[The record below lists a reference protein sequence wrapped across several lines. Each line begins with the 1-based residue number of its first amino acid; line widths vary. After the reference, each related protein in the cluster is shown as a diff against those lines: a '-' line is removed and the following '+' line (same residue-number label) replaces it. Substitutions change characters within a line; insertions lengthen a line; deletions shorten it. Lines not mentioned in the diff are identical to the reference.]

1 MKNIARIIVLCAVFA
16 AAVMSCAKEEQVTAI
31 SLSETYV
38 VLPVPG
44 DTVRLVAS
52 VYPDGA
58 SGEGMEWRSSDEAV
72 ATVTDGIVRASGYG
86 EAVVT
91 VSKDGCEAVC
101 YVFVRKTD
109 VEQIALNKKEITVI
123 KGQEEQLRAI
133 LSPTGADES
142 LVSWL
147 SADPSVASVS
157 QSGVVK
163 GMTPGTTQV
172 KAYVGELYAECTVV
186 VEGVPVESV
195 ELSVD
200 EAEMFVGNEFVVR
213 ATVYPYNADYE
224 PEWSSSSTS
233 SITVDADGRLSAVA
247 EGESTISFK
256 AGDVTASCH
265 VTVLDGRPA
274 KIGDVYYS
282 DGTWSPLPDDRKTAI
297 GVVFWTGNPTVDD
310 PTMQKDHPECT
321 HGLVVST
328 VSYTSNW
335 QEHFAEGNLSVGGW
349 AATNRPDLA
358 DTRTEMEDN
367 GSINYM
373 VGYNNTC
380 AMVAYNEDPAN
391 SQWPLD
397 VVSKLIEHRNKVAAP
412 EKSSGWYIPSSVEA
426 SLARNGEVDCKVYD
440 IWKYNEEA
448 DVLEILNDQIARM
461 EDTSP
466 ISILEHW
473 WTSNESDETIAYG
486 FTLFNG
492 AVTKA
497 LKVTKPAMGLRFI
510 LAF

>member
-163 GMTPGTTQV
+163 GITPGTTQV

-186 VEGVPVESV
+186 VEGVPAESI

-200 EAEMFVGNEFVVR
+200 EAEMFVGNEFVVT
-213 ATVYPYNADYE
+213 ASVYPYNADYE

-233 SITVDADGRLSAVA
+233 SVTVDANGRIRAVA
-247 EGESTISFK
+247 QGESVISLK
-256 AGDVTASCH
+256 AGDATASCR

-297 GVVFWTGNPTVDD
+297 GVVFWAGDPGTDD
-310 PTMQKDHPECT
+310 PTLRKDHPECVN
-321 HGLVVST
+321 GLVVST
-328 VSYTSNW
+328 DYYTSNW
-335 QEHFAEGNLSVGGW
+335 QTNFSEGNISVGDW
-349 AATNRPDLA
+349 VASNRPDLA
-358 DTRTEMEDN
+358 DTRTEMADG

-380 AMVAYNEDPAN
+380 AMVAFNEDPAN

-397 VVSKLIEHRNKVAAP
+397 VVAKLMEHRNKVTAP
-412 EKSSGWYIPSSVEA
+412 EKSSGWYIPSVVEA
-426 SLARNGEVDCKVYD
+426 SLARNGEVDCKVYE
-440 IWKYNEEA
+440 IWKHNEAA
-448 DVLEILNDQIARM
+448 DVLEVVNIQMARV
-461 EDTSP
+461 EEASL
-466 ISILEHW
+466 ISLLEHW
-473 WTSNESDETIAYG
+473 WTSNESDETIAYA
-486 FTLFNG
+486 FTLYNG

-497 LKVTKPAMGLRFI
+497 QKVTKPAMGLRFI

>member
-1 MKNIARIIVLCAVFA
+1 MNNIVRIIVLLAAFA
-16 AAVMSCAKEEQVTAI
+16 AGIVSCAKEEQITAI
-31 SLSETYV
+31 SLSETYI
-38 VLPVPG
+38 VLPMPG
-44 DTVRLVAS
+44 DTVRLEAS
-52 VYPDGA
+52 VYPVGA
-58 SGEGMEWRSSDEAV
+58 SADGMEWSSSDDAV
-72 ATVTDGIVRASGYG
+72 ATVDGGVVRAAGYG

-91 VSKDGCEAVC
+91 VSKNGCEAVC

-133 LSPTGADES
+133 LSPTGADEK

-163 GMTPGTTQV
+163 GMSPGTTQV

-186 VEGVPVESV
+186 VEGVPVESI
-195 ELSVD
+195 ELSID

-233 SITVDADGRLSAVA
+233 SITVDADGRICAIA
-247 EGESTISFK
+247 EGESTISFR
-256 AGDVTASCH
+256 AGDVTASCR
-265 VTVLDGRPA
+265 VTVLDSRPA

-297 GVVFWTGNPTVDD
+297 GVVFWAGNPGVDD

-321 HGLVVST
+321 HGLVIST
-328 VSYTSNW
+328 ISYTSNW
-335 QEHFAEGNLSVGGW
+335 QANFSEGNLSVGGW
-349 AATNRPDLA
+349 TVSNRPDLA
-358 DTRTEMEDN
+358 DTRTEMEDK

-380 AMVAYNEDPAN
+380 AMVAYHEDPAN
-391 SQWPLD
+391 SQWTLD
-397 VVSKLIEHRNKVAAP
+397 IVSKLMEHRDNVAAP
-412 EKSSGWYIPSSVEA
+412 ENSSGWYIPSAVEA
-426 SLARNGEVDCKVYD
+426 SLARNGEVDCKVYE
-440 IWKYNEEA
+440 IWKYNEAA
-448 DVLEILNDQIARM
+448 DILEILNVQMARI
-461 EDTSP
+461 EEASP

-473 WTSNESDETIAYG
+473 WTSNESDETIAYA
-486 FTLFNG
+486 FTLYNG